1 MKVRHWSREREIN
14 LKTVELLKVEGNW
27 TIEEARKKKKKK
39 LILEI
44 TANEIGF
51 EAWICDPPNF
61 G

>member
-1 MKVRHWSREREIN
+1 MKVRHWLREREIN

-27 TIEEARKKKKKK
+27 TIEEARKKKK